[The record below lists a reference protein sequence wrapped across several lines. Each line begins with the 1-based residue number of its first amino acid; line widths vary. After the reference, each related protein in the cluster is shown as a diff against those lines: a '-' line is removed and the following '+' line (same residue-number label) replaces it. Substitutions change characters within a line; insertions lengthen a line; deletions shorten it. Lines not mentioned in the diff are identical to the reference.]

1 MMCDVLITI
10 IPKVSEFNSCLLF
23 MLSSFDRRMKVFIN
37 GTLSIQGV
45 TSKDEGDYLCVA
57 RNKIGDDYVLLKVIV
72 MMKAAKIEGKQLIIP
87 VASDKFQVKSDG
99 TLTIYKV
106 QRFDNGN
113 YTCIARNSAGMD
125 MKVVGMEVLLSPPTI
140 NGFRNAVSF
149 TKETAAKDQRLFLH
163 CKAEGTPVPM
173 ILWVLPE
180 NVLLPAPYYGSR
192 YTVHR
197 NGTLEIRNLRKTD
210 SSNLLCIARNE
221 GGEVRMQV
229 SLNVTDEFEKPQL
242 KSPATESVALS
253 TGISM
258 ILNCSVEGNPPPEVT
273 WILPNGTSL
282 LNGTSRF
289 RFHHMSNGTLYIRN
303 PSASEAGKYRCVG
316 RNVAGN
322 VERTVTLELG
332 QKPDIY
338 TKYSSLVSIIN
349 GENLQLNCLSKGSP
363 LPKLIW
369 TLPSGVM
376 ASVYDRGTYHCRLT
390 NEHGSSL
397 LTEDTSNPRSISIEY

>member
-57 RNKIGDDYVLLKVIV
+57 RNKIGDDYVLLKVI
-72 MMKAAKIEGKQLIIP
+72 
-87 VASDKFQVKSDG
+87 
-99 TLTIYKV
+99 
-106 QRFDNGN
+106 
-113 YTCIARNSAGMD
+113 
-125 MKVVGMEVLLSPPTI
+125 
-140 NGFRNAVSF
+140 
-149 TKETAAKDQRLFLH
+149 
-163 CKAEGTPVPM
+163 
-173 ILWVLPE
+173 

-369 TLPSGVM
+369 TLPSGVVLSRAEAKGRYAVWENGTLTVQM

-397 LTEDTSNPRSISIEY
+397 LTVSVIVIAYPPRITNGPAAVVYARSGVAIQLNCMVIGIPKADVVWELPDKSMLKVSGQPLIQNPTSRDAGFYKCTARNVVGSDTKSTYVHVSI